1 MLGISGLV
9 VERFTIQVAY
19 RTAKAFLAT
28 GSMEWMHQ
36 TEGVLIFGA
45 CNANLGAEFQIFAW
59 LSLLYVLVDL
69 GDAQCD
75 EATMKI
81 LNNVT

>member
-1 MLGISGLV
+1 M
-9 VERFTIQVAY
+9 R
-19 RTAKAFLAT
+19 AT
-28 GSMEWMHQ
+28 Q
-36 TEGVLIFGA
+36 TW
-45 CNANLGAEFQIFAW
+45 AEFQIFAW
-59 LSLLYVLVDL
+59 LFWLYVLLDL